1 MTIQVTGVAEN
12 RILVE
17 SLFDTIKKR
26 DAEIKRIQDRAF
38 DNSVAASILRA
49 FLVDKHPE
57 LTTELA
63 EFTLEKVN
71 ENGYGVPTIASGGI
85 CALEYHG
92 DTLDNKELDNALK
105 KLGAMVADSL

>member
-1 MTIQVTGVAEN
+1 MAIQITGVAEN
-12 RILVE
+12 EILVE

-38 DNSVAASILRA
+38 DNNVAASILRD

-57 LTTELA
+57 LTDELVD
-63 EFTLEKVN
+63 FTLQRVN

-85 CALEYHG
+85 SALEYHN
-92 DTLDNKELDNALK
+92 D
-105 KLGAMVADSL
+105 VIDSLKLDEAIKILESEVRANR

>member
-38 DNSVAASILRA
+38 DNSVAASILRD

-57 LTTELA
+57 LTDELVD
-63 EFTLEKVN
+63 FTLQKVS
-71 ENGYGVPTIASGGI
+71 ENGYGVPTIAGGGVS
-85 CALEYHG
+85 ALEYHG
-92 DTLDNKELDNALK
+92 DTIDNEKLDAAIAYLEKEVRANK
-105 KLGAMVADSL
+105 